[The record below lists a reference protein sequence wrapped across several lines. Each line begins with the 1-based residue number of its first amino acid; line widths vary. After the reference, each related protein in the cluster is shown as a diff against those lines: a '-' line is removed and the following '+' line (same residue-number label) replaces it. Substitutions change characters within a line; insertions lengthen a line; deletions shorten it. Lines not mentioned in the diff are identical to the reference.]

1 MVHDT
6 QTIAQSFFMLLF
18 KLETLFKLLFMKNMI
33 VTIFGGTGFIG
44 SEIIRVLA
52 KQGYQIRVAE
62 KHPKK
67 AETVKF
73 NGQVGQ
79 IIPFYCDMTD
89 KGIGQAITG
98 SSIVI
103 NTIGILAEKGHRSFM
118 RTHCYLPES
127 IAKACANENVDQF
140 IHISA
145 LACDRGQSDYAKTKL
160 AGEKQIQ
167 RFFDKSTILRPSV
180 VFGPKDSFF
189 NMFASMAQILPA
201 LPLIGGGK
209 TLFQPVYVGDVANA
223 VANAIKTQS
232 LGIYELG
239 GPEVLSFKEVLQR
252 LKIHTGQKFCLFPM
266 PFCMAKIQAFFMGML
281 PNPPLT
287 MDQVKSL
294 KTDNIVDHNAQKLSD
309 LNVTPTLLD
318 TILPRYLGRFQK

>member
-1 MVHDT
+1 
-6 QTIAQSFFMLLF
+6 
-18 KLETLFKLLFMKNMI
+18 MKNMI

-79 IIPFYCDMTD
+79 IIPFSCDMSD
-89 KGIGQAITG
+89 KGIANAVNG

-118 RTHCYLPES
+118 ATHCYLPES
-127 IAKACANENVDQF
+127 IAKACKNNNVDQL
-140 IHISA
+140 IHLSA
-145 LACDRGQSDYAKTKL
+145 LACDRGSSDYAKTKL
-160 AGEKQIQ
+160 AGEKQIM
-167 RFFDKSTILRPSV
+167 RFFDKATILRPSI

-189 NMFASMAQILPA
+189 NMFATMAQTLPA

-209 TLFQPVYVGDVANA
+209 TLFQPVYVGDIANA
-223 VANAIKTQS
+223 VANAIKS
-232 LGIYELG
+232 KSIGVYELG
-239 GPEVLSFKEVLQR
+239 GPETLSFKEVLER
-252 LKIHTGQKFCLFPM
+252 LKTHTGQNFYLLPV
-266 PFCMAKIQAFFMGML
+266 PFCIAKIQAFFMGIL

-287 MDQVKSL
+287 MDQVISL
-294 KTDNIVDHNAQKLSD
+294 KTDNIVDNNAQKLSN
-309 LNVTPTLLD
+309 LNVTPTSLD

>member
-1 MVHDT
+1 
-6 QTIAQSFFMLLF
+6 
-18 KLETLFKLLFMKNMI
+18 MKNNI

-44 SEIIRVLA
+44 SEIVRVLA
-52 KQGYQIRVAE
+52 KQGYILRLAE

-79 IIPFYCDMTD
+79 IVPTPCDFTD
-89 KGIGQAITG
+89 KGIEDAING
-98 SSIVI
+98 SSVVI
-103 NTIGILAEKGHRSFM
+103 NCTGILLEKGHRSFM
-118 RTHCYLPES
+118 GTHCYLPES
-127 IAKACANENVDQF
+127 IAKACANQDIDQF

-145 LACDRGQSDYAKTKL
+145 LGADKAKSGYAKSKL

-167 RFFDKSTILRPSV
+167 KLFDNATILRPSI

-209 TLFQPVYVGDVANA
+209 TKFQPVYVGDVADA
-223 VANAIKTQS
+223 VANAIQTGQ
-232 LGIYELG
+232 LGVFELG
-239 GPEVLSFKEVLQR
+239 GPEQVTFKELLQK
-252 LKIHTGQKFCLFPM
+252 LKRHTGQKFCLIPL
-266 PFCMAKIQAFFMGML
+266 PWAVAKIQAFFMSVL

-287 MDQVKSL
+287 NDQIKSL
-294 KTDNIVDHNAQKLSD
+294 KTDNIVSDHALGLSD
-309 LNVTPTLLD
+309 LNVTPTAMD
-318 TILPRYLGRFQK
+318 TILPSYLGRFKKRL

>member
-1 MVHDT
+1 
-6 QTIAQSFFMLLF
+6 
-18 KLETLFKLLFMKNMI
+18 MKNNI

-44 SEIIRVLA
+44 SEILRVLA
-52 KQGYQIRVAE
+52 KQGYQLRLAE

-73 NGQVGQ
+73 NGNVGQ
-79 IIPFYCDMTD
+79 IVPTPCDFTD
-89 KGIGQAITG
+89 KGIEAAIDG

-103 NTIGILAEKGHRSFM
+103 NCTGILLEKGHRSFM
-118 RTHCYLPES
+118 GTHCYLPES
-127 IAKACANENVDQF
+127 IAKACAKCDVDQF

-145 LACDRGQSDYAKTKL
+145 LGIEESKSCYGKSKL
-160 AGEKQIQ
+160 AGEGQIKK
-167 RFFDKSTILRPSV
+167 FFENYTILRPSL

-209 TLFQPVYVGDVANA
+209 TKFQPVYVGDVADA
-223 VANAIKTQS
+223 VANAIKTGA

-239 GPEVLSFKEVLQR
+239 GPEIVSFKELLQ
-252 LKIHTGQKFCLFPM
+252 KMKTHTGQNFCLIPL
-266 PFCMAKIQAFFMGML
+266 PFWMAKIQATFMSVL

-287 MDQVKSL
+287 KDQIKSL
-294 KTDNIVDHNAQKLSD
+294 KTDNVVNESALGLSD
-309 LNVTPTLLD
+309 LGVTPTFMD
-318 TILPRYLGRFQK
+318 TILPSYLGRFKK